1 MRRTR
6 RLSESQKLSHQ
17 AGVVQ
22 HAPRDRS
29 GGVRGRIVPMTAL
42 SHTLAQ
48 RPLNPIVFPQQLVM
62 EGVTL
67 ATLVSLPRQEL
78 VGLIP
83 DYHGLRVGDRI
94 TALIH
99 NRAMRK
105 TAVAGE
111 ICVCDGVS
119 PLNVRYDRH
128 ALEQFGQNGRLEFSY
143 EIRSATGDV
152 TLRSPP
158 TTLPVMMHGMPERLR
173 GPLVVCA
180 ADGMVRETEMIPELI
195 VYIPAS
201 EPRCAAGDRVRLRIG
216 DAWFAP
222 VELGEADVAS
232 DPMAKL
238 QLPCDDIL
246 RLLAETGQPRI
257 MLEASY
263 EVERHGT
270 LSPSEVAVV
279 AFDLSAL
286 CGA

>member
-6 RLSESQKLSHQ
+6 RPSQNKNTSHN

-22 HAPRDRS
+22 HAHRDRS
-29 GGVRGRIVPMTAL
+29 SGVRGRIVPMTAL
-42 SHTLAQ
+42 SHTLAH
-48 RPLNPIVFPQQLVM
+48 RPLNPIVFPQQLMM

-94 TALIH
+94 TALLY
-99 NRAMRK
+99 NRALRR
-105 TAVAGE
+105 TVVAGE
-111 ICVCDGVS
+111 LCVCDGVS
-119 PLNVRYDRH
+119 PLNIRYDRH
-128 ALEQFGQNGRLEFSY
+128 ALEQFGQNGRFDFSY
-143 EIRSATGDV
+143 EVRSAAGDI
-152 TLRSPP
+152 TLRSPT
-158 TTLPVMMHGMPERLR
+158 TTLSVMIHDMPERLR
-173 GPLVVCA
+173 GPVVACGS
-180 ADGMVRETEMIPELI
+180 DGMVRESELIPELV

-201 EPRCAAGDRVRLRIG
+201 EPPCVAGDRVRMRIG

-222 VELGEADVAS
+222 VELSVDDVAF

-246 RLLAETGQPRI
+246 RLLAETGQARI

-263 EVERHGT
+263 EVERNGT
-270 LSPSEVAVV
+270 LSPSEVSAV
-279 AFDLSAL
+279 AFDLTAI
-286 CGA
+286 CEI